1 MLDTETI
8 RTRYLGS
15 GTTLSTAV
23 FSANATGDHVTYGN
37 TSNAANVYRPY
48 LVGDEEVDVIAMSN
62 SVKGGHIT
70 YMVWGMIRNKAERL
84 VLESVKAV
92 IRTVGGRRRDGH

>member
-1 MLDTETI
+1 MS
-8 RTRYLGS
+8 TRLGS
-15 GTTLSTAV
+15 GTALSTAV
-23 FSANATGDHVTYGN
+23 FSANATGDHVTYGS
-37 TSNAANVYRPY
+37 TSTAANVYRPY